1 MYIMAESQAAT
12 RKHSL
17 CESPWSP
24 LAPSRVAQNAWHCC
38 FRCWTSCPNDILA
51 NQTATQKHSL
61 AYVGCQLQGGL
72 TTSSRG
78 ANPSHI
84 ASRNFFMLI
93 FANIYF
99 LFFYVRRTP
108 KKHVGLF
115 FWSREPCQIFFWNL
129 KKMSNSNIVT
139 WLPFIILSLSQ
150 YLGTKLF
157 LAV

>member
-1 MYIMAESQAAT
+1 MYLMAESQAAT

-24 LAPSRVAQNAWHCC
+24 LAPSRVVQNAWHCC

-72 TTSSRG
+72 ATSSRG

-99 LFFYVRRTP
+99 SFLYVPRTP
-108 KKHVGLF
+108 KKHV
-115 FWSREPCQIFFWNL
+115 CIFFGLGNL
-129 KKMSNSNIVT
+129 AKFFFENWKKWQIRTLWRVYR
-139 WLPFIILSLSQ
+139 SLSWAC
-150 YLGTKLF
+150 LNI
-157 LAV
+157 